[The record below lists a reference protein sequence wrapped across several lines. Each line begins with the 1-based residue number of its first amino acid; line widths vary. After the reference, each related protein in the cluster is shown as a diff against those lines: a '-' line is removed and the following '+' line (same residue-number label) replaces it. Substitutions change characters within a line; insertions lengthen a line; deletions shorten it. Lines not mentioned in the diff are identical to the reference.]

1 MRATNKGRQL
11 RCTELDRGKT
21 NRIRFRLAVTKSDF
35 STWHFFQVFFRSKIS
50 AIMLLRGVR
59 RLSKFN
65 KVFPAPLMLA
75 TAHRASETQ
84 NVPWAQCRNSQ
95 PMLLDLRVPTI
106 QVTHLGLSWLLL
118 PFSMSGQ

>member
-1 MRATNKGRQL
+1 MYRARQG
-11 RCTELDRGKT
+11 E
-21 NRIRFRLAVTKSDF
+21 NKSDPISTRRYQVRFLNLAFF
-35 STWHFFQVFFRSKIS
+35 SSVFS
-50 AIMLLRGVR
+50 
-59 RLSKFN
+59 
-65 KVFPAPLMLA
+65 APLMLA